1 MNPRVAAKLGLYLSS
16 PQGRRTILRP
26 GLFARTG
33 SMALAVGLFRPRI
46 LIDPDLVG
54 EHRVLQE
61 FVRAHEGA
69 HIVLGHTRLLAMAKW
84 NGILL
89 FAGLGAI
96 LGAFTGS
103 AWGCGVMAF
112 VGAWC
117 EAEHGFT
124 TLWLRAI
131 CEREA
136 DEVALGVMKP
146 HAFASALKTL
156 DQHKGA
162 ARGWRGYEDRV
173 LNGVDWV
180 GRLERVGVMVPEETA
195 RGGQDGARP
204 GDHGAEG
211 RGGGQAVRARHR
223 AGAEVGAADE
233 RDGDARA

>member
-1 MNPRVAAKLGLYLSS
+1 MNPRVVAKVSLYLAS

-54 EHRVLQE
+54 EHRTIQE
-61 FVRAHEGA
+61 MIRAHEGA

-96 LGAFTGS
+96 LGAVTGS
-103 AWGCGVMAF
+103 AWGCGAAAF
-112 VGAWC
+112 VGAWL

-124 TLWLRAI
+124 TLWLRAH

-136 DEVALGVMKP
+136 DEIALGVMKP
-146 HAFASALKTL
+146 HAFASAVKTL
-156 DQHKGA
+156 DQHKGK
-162 ARGWRGYEDRV
+162 ARGWKGYEDRV
-173 LNGVDWV
+173 LNGVDWKA
-180 GRLERVGVMVPEETA
+180 RLARVGVTVP
-195 RGGQDGARP
+195 G
-204 GDHGAEG
+204 
-211 RGGGQAVRARHR
+211 
-223 AGAEVGAADE
+223 E
-233 RDGDARA
+233 RDQVPPPADAATVGDRDRAVSGVPR